1 MAAGMLIEGIGTVRW
16 TFKADGKY
24 LVVNTRCYYVPD
36 SQARL
41 ISPQRLF
48 NKQQGI
54 TGKFTVTEDN
64 AALEFDGF
72 PPLTIAFDMN
82 SHLPTGLAKNQSQM
96 GSPIQANLAILSE
109 ENQNLTPSQ
118 KLLLEWHFRFGHKSM
133 QSIQRYFRNAPFV
146 GDRFKAAGKCI
157 CPKCATC
164 EFSKGHRQSTKG
176 NTAIINKDT
185 DGSLRSEAMRAGQA
199 ISVDH
204 FESCLLGRTLTS
216 FGKSTSPQY
225 KGGCVFVDHMSSY
238 LHVEHQL
245 GFSSSETI
253 RAKQNFEK
261 LALDNGVIVS
271 TYHVDNGTFKANAF
285 VSHIREHNQK
295 IQYCGVNAHHKN
307 AVAERSICTLSECAR
322 ALLLHAALHWKSGI
336 DSSLWPLAVSYAA
349 YLYNHLPNAQGIAP
363 ADLFTRVQ
371 IPRHKLKSFHT
382 WGCPVYVL
390 DPKLQQGKKLP
401 RWEPRARRG
410 IFVGYSTVHSSDV
423 PLVLNLQTG
432 HISPQYHVVFDD
444 SFSTVPSLAPA

>member
-1 MAAGMLIEGIGTVRW
+1 MCLGMNGTLGMIHPATQVRTQLRSTMQNVSSLTLMVDFTDPVTFGQYHCVRFKEFQTGASLKNQQELNYQSPLPIYKDPQSPLPRYIHFNHPEEANSEELREETTLFFFDSFSLLIHIEQHSIQHDYFAPSDIPLPTPFNDMAGLSEIIASVYHVSSIANDSDSNPSYSQLPSPSAYNTATGLLGAVDLKPITPHSPPFSVIFDSGASLAISPCKEDFVGPIQRLPQERRLGGMAAGMLIEGIGTVRW

-64 AALEFDGF
+64 AALEFDEF

-185 DGSLRSEAMRAGQA
+185 DGSLRSEAM
-199 ISVDH
+199 
-204 FESCLLGRTLTS
+204 
-216 FGKSTSPQY
+216 
-225 KGGCVFVDHMSSY
+225 
-238 LHVEHQL
+238 
-245 GFSSSETI
+245 
-253 RAKQNFEK
+253 
-261 LALDNGVIVS
+261 
-271 TYHVDNGTFKANAF
+271 
-285 VSHIREHNQK
+285 
-295 IQYCGVNAHHKN
+295 
-307 AVAERSICTLSECAR
+307 
-322 ALLLHAALHWKSGI
+322 
-336 DSSLWPLAVSYAA
+336 
-349 YLYNHLPNAQGIAP
+349 
-363 ADLFTRVQ
+363 
-371 IPRHKLKSFHT
+371 
-382 WGCPVYVL
+382 
-390 DPKLQQGKKLP
+390 
-401 RWEPRARRG
+401 
-410 IFVGYSTVHSSDV
+410 
-423 PLVLNLQTG
+423 
-432 HISPQYHVVFDD
+432 
-444 SFSTVPSLAPA
+444 